1 MLRVHVF
8 VTNVS
13 GERYWDVE
21 KPLPIQVQISI
32 NLNVVS
38 LDEKNGTNL
47 EARYIFTV
55 NFTPSIAQI
64 TVRGKAVATGEKEE
78 IAKVMEEYRENK
90 APMPMVQA
98 IQNAGTAEAIIVSR
112 TLGIPPP
119 LPPLPPPPAAKTD
132 STAPMKYTA

>member
-1 MLRVHVF
+1 ML
-8 VTNVS
+8 
-13 GERYWDVE
+13 
-21 KPLPIQVQISI
+21 QISI

-38 LDEKNGTNL
+38 LDEKDGTNL

-55 NFTPSIAQI
+55 NFTPSVAQI

-78 IAKVMEEYRENK
+78 IANVMEEYRKNK

-119 LPPLPPPPAAKTD
+119 LPPLPPPPTAKTD
-132 STAPMKYTA
+132 ATAPMKYTA